1 MSRPPPPA
9 FSFSTLELQRCSELA
24 WTRPDVSGLWRAGGA
39 QRTPLKQKMKTMSR
53 SLQMLNVARLNV
65 KALKNQPEVEQQE
78 APERPGRRCSERNKR
93 REAPATRQCST
104 QHPLPVWKSPSV
116 F

>member
-1 MSRPPPPA
+1 
-9 FSFSTLELQRCSELA
+9 
-24 WTRPDVSGLWRAGGA
+24 
-39 QRTPLKQKMKTMSR
+39 MKSMSR

-93 REAPATRQCST
+93 GEAHATRQCSSHST
-104 QHPLPVWKSPSV
+104 TWLSGTLSSV